1 MKYYFFLNR
10 TGRLNVTTE
19 DNMDIKKNALLLG
32 GTGAMGRYLQD
43 ELVAMGFN
51 VVVTTRSTKKS
62 ENSNIHYLTGNAK
75 DLVFLKE
82 ILSKNWDVIF
92 DFMVY
97 ETSDFIER
105 VLILLESC
113 KQYFFISSYR
123 VFNDSEVPINESSLR
138 LLDSVKDDI
147 YLSTDE
153 YGLAKARQENILGEM
168 PQKNWTII
176 RPSITYSVNRLQF
189 GVLEWDTI
197 VYRSINNSP
206 IVFPSEMLNKYTTM
220 TWAGDVAYL
229 MAQLIGI
236 ESAMGE
242 AFNVVTDEHIT
253 WSNVYKVY
261 KDELNSKLVTIPV
274 SEYLKRI
281 SSNQYQVKYDR
292 MFNRKMDNSK
302 ILSVTDNLDYSFMP
316 LEKGLR
322 KEINNSITD
331 VKNLNL
337 DFRLNAQMDK
347 IAKILPNLSKID
359 FVQKLKYIKW
369 FVLNK

>member
-1 MKYYFFLNR
+1 
-10 TGRLNVTTE
+10 
-19 DNMDIKKNALLLG
+19 
-32 GTGAMGRYLQD
+32 
-43 ELVAMGFN
+43 
-51 VVVTTRSTKKS
+51 
-62 ENSNIHYLTGNAK
+62 
-75 DLVFLKE
+75 
-82 ILSKNWDVIF
+82 
-92 DFMVY
+92 
-97 ETSDFIER
+97 
-105 VLILLESC
+105 
-113 KQYFFISSYR
+113 
-123 VFNDSEVPINESSLR
+123 
-138 LLDSVKDDI
+138 I

-281 SSNQYQVKYDR
+281 SSNQYQVKYD
-292 MFNRKMDNSK
+292 
-302 ILSVTDNLDYSFMP
+302 
-316 LEKGLR
+316 
-322 KEINNSITD
+322 
-331 VKNLNL
+331 
-337 DFRLNAQMDK
+337 
-347 IAKILPNLSKID
+347 
-359 FVQKLKYIKW
+359 
-369 FVLNK
+369 